1 MSRNAWSIIF
11 LVLASSL
18 LCHPQARM
26 DTRTPVS
33 LRFVIT
39 VETEMAR
46 AKHVTVEL
54 MDAMGS
60 GAAVNRRETDDNG
73 TVEFQTLSGVH
84 QVRISG
90 PGIQPY
96 EGEVEVTP
104 AEMTHMERI
113 RVRRL
118 ATADTSAPGGAAAP
132 VPAVR
137 LHIPEA
143 ARKAFEKGM
152 EAMHAQK
159 WEQGRTQFENAI
171 KEYPDYDEAYLNLG
185 VVQGQLK
192 DVEGA
197 RRSFSKAVE
206 LNPDFAEANR
216 NLARILLSEHNNDQA
231 LQLLKRSLGTEP
243 NNAWALLNAAYLE
256 LQAKS
261 FEQALADAQ
270 HVHQLPHD
278 AFANAHMIAGYA
290 AQAMGQSEVAQ
301 KEFRLYLKEEPSG
314 PNAKRAREAL
324 EKLATSKQP

>member
-1 MSRNAWSIIF
+1 
-11 LVLASSL
+11 
-18 LCHPQARM
+18 
-26 DTRTPVS
+26 VS

-39 VETEMAR
+39 IETEMVR
-46 AKHVTVEL
+46 AKHVSVEL

-60 GAAVNRRETDDNG
+60 GAALNRRETDDNG

-84 QVRISG
+84 QVRITG

-96 EGEVEVTP
+96 EGEVDVTP

-113 RVRRL
+113 RVRRA
-118 ATADTSAPGGAAAP
+118 ATSDTTAPSGVAAP

-152 EAMHAQK
+152 EAMHGQK
-159 WEQGRTQFENAI
+159 WEQGRTQFESAI

-216 NLARILLSEHNNDQA
+216 NLARILLAEHNNDEA
-231 LQLLKRSLGTEP
+231 LRLLKRSLGTEP

-270 HVHQLPHD
+270 HVHQLAHENL
-278 AFANAHMIAGYA
+278 ANAHMVAGYA
-290 AQAMGQSEVAQ
+290 AQAMAQPEVAE
-301 KEFRLYLKEEPSG
+301 KEFRLYLKEDPDG
-314 PNAKRAREAL
+314 PNSKRAREAVA
-324 EKLATSKQP
+324 KLTASKHP